1 MLRLLLF
8 LVVVAIVAGLLGFT
22 GIAAGAALLAK
33 IIFGLMLAGIVV
45 ILVLVMMG
53 VAALF

>member
-22 GIAAGAALLAK
+22 GIAAGAAFLAK